1 VLPWLA
7 LGAFVLAALA
17 VDLRAGSGGNPSM
30 RAAILWSIVWTAIG
44 AAFAAVLLVL
54 DSPASASA
62 YVTGFLVEKSLS
74 LDNLFVFA
82 VLFAFLGVPAAQRR
96 RVLIYG
102 VAGAIVLRGLFVV
115 AGAAVLD
122 TFHLATYVLGA
133 LLAFTAVKIARH
145 GGEQVDPGRTLAMRV
160 LKRVAPAASPG
171 ASALVMVAV
180 FDVMFALDSIPAIF
194 AITRDTFVVFA
205 ANAFSLLGM
214 VSLFFVLEGLM
225 ERFRHL
231 HLALAAILG
240 WVAAKLV
247 LVDVWH
253 PPTALTLAVIAGA
266 LVTAA
271 LTSMRAERRERGER
285 DPRPKPAVTA
295 RPATAEAD

>member
-17 VDLRAGSGGNPSM
+17 IDLRAGARGIPSM
-30 RAAILWSIVWTAIG
+30 RSALIWSIAWTAIG
-44 AAFAAVLLVL
+44 AGFAAVLLVL
-54 DSPASASA
+54 DSPAAAESYLA
-62 YVTGFLVEKSLS
+62 GFLVEKSLS

-82 VLFAFLGVPAAQRR
+82 VLFGFLGVAAADRR
-96 RVLIYG
+96 RVLVYG
-102 VAGAIVLRGLFVV
+102 VAGAVVLRGLFIIG
-115 AGAAVLD
+115 GAAVLD
-122 TFHLATYVLGA
+122 TFHFATYLLGA
-133 LLAFTAVKIARH
+133 LLALTAVKIARH
-145 GGEQVDPGRTLAMRV
+145 GGEQVDPSRTLPLRI
-160 LKRVAPAASPG
+160 LKRVAPGATPA
-171 ASALVMVAV
+171 ASALVMVAA

-214 VSLFFVLEGLM
+214 VSLFFLLEGLM
-225 ERFRHL
+225 DRFRYL
-231 HLALAAILG
+231 HFGLAAILA
-240 WVAAKLV
+240 WVAAKLI

-266 LVTAA
+266 LVAAA
-271 LTSMRAERRERGER
+271 LASVWREGPRA
-285 DPRPKPAVTA
+285 PV

>member
-271 LTSMRAERRERGER
+271 LTSMRAERGER

>member
-1 VLPWLA
+1 MLPWLA

-271 LTSMRAERRERGER
+271 LTSMRAERGER